1 MNRNPFNSIKTGLLF
16 FFLLAL
22 FHSPVNAQ
30 TQIGRSVE
38 RPVKAAVVNF
48 QQMADVEA
56 LLPRPPI
63 NRKSFIPND
72 NAEHVEPVMPA
83 KLDTNSTVT
92 VNRIT
97 VVSPSPSLN
106 YEGVPDGPQTGSG
119 FWNIPPD
126 TYGAVGLDKV
136 FVQVNNNYRILNK
149 VTGAQL
155 SVVSIETFWNSLGVD
170 GDNVFDPR
178 VVYDPYNN
186 RWIVAAVSN
195 GNDAASRVLLGISQT
210 HDPQGNYN
218 LYSFDPDPGTANWA
232 DYPML
237 GFNKNWI
244 AIGINMFP
252 IAAGSPPNR
261 FYVIDYPAL
270 RSGTVTSTVFTGTQ
284 FCTHPAETY
293 SATENTLYA
302 PNHFS
307 SAGASYQLNTITGTP
322 SVPVF
327 TVGGLNS
334 RTTGGGWLQQSGNIG
349 PQTCVNGAAPIFT
362 CPGTLAGVDVG
373 DAYIRGNV
381 VFRNNA
387 IWYAQAVG
395 LPLAGLT
402 HTGVQWT
409 KLNTSGTFAD
419 GGRVEVPTATN
430 SNGEHW
436 YTYPTLSV
444 NSNSDVL
451 MGFTKTESDG
461 YPGAAYA
468 FRYGTDAAGTMQ
480 DPVVYKD
487 GVDYYEKDFGGSRN
501 RWGDYSH
508 TMVDPLNDASFW
520 TIQEYAQSRA
530 TPNLDGYSKW
540 GTWWA
545 KVDPN
550 PCLSN
555 AASGNWNVAGTWG
568 CGSVPTASNHVSI
581 ISGQNVTMNV
591 DPSAAS
597 ITVLSGGTLTINSTR
612 TLSCKLIVYGT
623 LNITGGK
630 LQLGNNDVFL
640 AEGAT
645 VTGASSSSYFV
656 TNGTGVVTKIIAAG
670 SSFEFPVSPNASSYN
685 ALTINN
691 TTGPIEVYSVRVSTG
706 ITPSSS
712 NNAVC
717 VQRTWNIN
725 EMTTGGNTANLT
737 FKWAAAE
744 HGGSF
749 NVSGTPYTFRH
760 NGSTYVMVGSMTT
773 PVLASG
779 IYSSTTSA
787 PVSSFSPWIV
797 SSSAAL
803 PIIMEYFTGT
813 KLSNGTH
820 QLDWKATCTGP
831 NAVFDLER
839 SSDGRI
845 FSPIKNIAADYNRC
859 LQPFAHTDLSPLTG
873 KNYYR
878 VRMKDEYGKITYSN
892 IVLLLNS
899 KSGFEIVNLQP
910 NPVSNIARLNYS
922 SAQREELNIVITD
935 SKGSLVFRQTI
946 QAVSGVNQEELNV
959 ASLPAGTY
967 TLSLVSESG
976 GQRNIR
982 FVKQ

>member
-1 MNRNPFNSIKTGLLF
+1 MQRNQNYLFKRMLLSV
-16 FFLLAL
+16 LILTL
-22 FHSPVNAQ
+22 FHLFSFAQ
-30 TQIGRSVE
+30 QRVERSIE
-38 RPVKAAVVNF
+38 RPVKSAIVNF
-48 QQMADVEA
+48 QQMAEVEA
-56 LLPRPPI
+56 MLPRPPI
-63 NRKSFIPND
+63 NRAGFIPNEH
-72 NAEHVEPVMPA
+72 AEEFKEPYMPFN
-83 KLDTNSTVT
+83 NSAPEINSANRVT
-92 VNRIT
+92 VA
-97 VVSPSPSLN
+97 SPSPVLN
-106 YEGVPDGPQTGSG
+106 FEGVPDGAQTGTG
-119 FWNIPPD
+119 TWNIPPD
-126 TYGAVGLDKV
+126 TYGAVGLDKI

-149 VTGAQL
+149 TTGAQL
-155 SVVSIETFWNSLGVD
+155 SIVSIETFWNALGVD

-195 GNDAASRVLLGISQT
+195 GDNAASRILLGLSQT

-244 AIGINMFP
+244 GIGVNMFV
-252 IAAGSPPNR
+252 IGGGGTTNR
-261 FYVIDYPAL
+261 FYAVDYPTL
-270 RSGTVTSTVFTGTQ
+270 RAGTASSTVFTGTA

-293 SATENTLYA
+293 SSTEETLYA
-302 PNHFS
+302 PAHFS
-307 SAGASYQLNTITGTP
+307 SAGATYRLNTITGTP
-322 SVPVF
+322 AVPVF
-327 TVGGLNS
+327 TVGALNT
-334 RTTGGGWLQQSGNIG
+334 RTGGGWAAPGGNIA

-362 CPGTLAGVDVG
+362 CPGTLAGIDVG
-373 DAYIRGNV
+373 DAFIRGNV

-387 IWYAQAVG
+387 IWYSQTFGATG
-395 LPLAGLT
+395 LS

-480 DPVVYKD
+480 DPVIYKD
-487 GVDYYEKDFGGSRN
+487 GLDYYDKDFGGTRN

-520 TIQEYAQSRA
+520 TIQEYAQTRA
-530 TPNLDGYSKW
+530 NPNLDGYSKW

-555 AASGNWNVAGTWG
+555 AVSGNWNVAGTWG
-568 CGSVPTASNHVSI
+568 CGSVPVAANHVSI
-581 ISGQNVTMNV
+581 VSGHNVTLNV

-645 VTGASSSSYFV
+645 VTGASSTSYFV

-670 SSFEFPVSPNASSYN
+670 SSFEFPVSPNTSSYN
-685 ALTINN
+685 ALTITNS
-691 TTGPIEVYSVRVSTG
+691 TGPTEVYSVRVSTG
-706 ITPSSS
+706 ITPSST
-712 NNAVC
+712 NNSVC

-737 FKWAAAE
+737 FKWSSGE

-749 NVSGTPYTFRH
+749 NVGSTPYAFRH
-760 NGSTYVMVGSMTT
+760 NGSTYLLVGTLTT
-773 PVLASG
+773 PSLVSG
-779 IYSSTTSA
+779 IYSSTTSS

-797 SSSAAL
+797 SSSATL
-803 PIIMEYFTGT
+803 PIVMEYFTGT

-878 VRMKDEYGKITYSN
+878 VRMKDENGKITYSN

-935 SKGSLVFRQTI
+935 SKGSLVFRQKI

-959 ASLPAGTY
+959 ASLPAGAY
-967 TLSLVSESG
+967 TLSIVSETSG
-976 GQRNIR
+976 QKNIR